1 MFSCVSV
8 DFCRCVNLETNG
20 DGRSIER
27 RGEFIFFQLRAP
39 RLRRVSR
46 LTGRHSPRPVV
57 RDRRSATGGSRKK
70 QSQYNP
76 STFHHAPP
84 TIPQIKTFA
93 TPMIPPSLNVVG
105 KSTNPAPKYTAPC
118 PEA

>member
-1 MFSCVSV
+1 MCQS
-8 DFCRCVNLETNG
+8 G
-20 DGRSIER
+20 DER
-27 RGEFIFFQLRAP
+27 RRAFDRETRRIYLLSTP
-39 RLRRVSR
+39 RAATSTRFKTHRAALAA
-46 LTGRHSPRPVV
+46 TGGPRPVV